1 MTRARSTS
9 SCATCRTQRS
19 TATSASRAT
28 STSPQRYVLHYSTHC
43 ERELTHPPAD
53 LHRVSIASA
62 LRWVPTAHTM
72 PRAHSTNVTLV
83 TGSNYQ
89 VLFVDPANTTIVYA
103 TSGTFSVEAPGSKS
117 FLHNGSLNSGGD
129 ASWSPD
135 SHHIRVSPTSCN
147 LVIVPRCEYGPW
159 QLSGMPCPHLFLVSW
174 LLPRQDESKRIG
186 ETFRAWHRTCPPV
199 VWGSIEPSLAP
210 LFMDSVPHLARSHPF
225 ASSLPRTLRIPVWL
239 RICLRLCGQWIGRVA
254 QRVIVGQRQRRVR
267 VDHPERRRARA
278 RRLRGWRHGR
288 DRGVRCRVAL
298 GSAPL
303 SASWRKTF
311 ECAVRSRTRIAC
323 TLSLCVSVC
332 LGTFVGVR

>member
-210 LFMDSVPHLARSHPF
+210 LFMDSVPYLARSHPF
-225 ASSLPRTLRIPVWL
+225 SLLASPAPSVSPSGSASASGSAASGSGASHSGSSSASGSGASASTTQNAAAP
-239 RICLRLCGQWIGRVA
+239 
-254 QRVIVGQRQRRVR
+254 
-267 VDHPERRRARA
+267 
-278 RRLRGWRHGR
+278 
-288 DRGVRCRVAL
+288 AL
-298 GSAPL
+298 GVSAGGVMGVIAACGVASL
-303 SASWRKTF
+303 SA
-311 ECAVRSRTRIAC
+311 
-323 TLSLCVSVC
+323 LL
-332 LGTFVGVR
+332 L